1 MKRLERTFQWLAQ
14 LSSGEGRGVDANELA
29 ARLGAA
35 RQNVS
40 GDLNQLVREG
50 RATKEE
56 GRPVLYWEASTWNRL
71 KAGARA
77 PGSSRSPAAALPA
90 RPDRPASL
98 PSQQPSQRPS
108 QPPSH
113 LPSHLP
119 NHLPG
124 DGPDPLGAIIGAAD
138 SLRRAIEQAKAA
150 VLYPPNGL
158 HTLLIGPTGVGKSF
172 LAERMHAF
180 AIAAGRLPA
189 GAPFVTLN
197 CADYAANPQLLLA
210 HLFGAVKGA
219 YTGAEKDRLG
229 LVQQA
234 DGGILFLDEVH
245 RLPPEGQEMLF
256 RLIDKGLVRRLG
268 DAGPERAVQVML
280 VAATTERPDS
290 ALLQTFTRRIPMLI
304 PLPALAERTA
314 AERLRFVRHLL
325 RQEAAKIGLELLIPP
340 ESLRLL
346 MEYDCAGNVGQ
357 LASDL
362 QIACARL
369 FLQVLSSRG
378 ASPATMLS
386 SHLPEHVL
394 RTAPPVRHRSRAVE
408 ELLQSLGGPLLI
420 RPGAPIEERSGER
433 PPSFYD
439 RIEGQL
445 AELAGQGL
453 DREAAAT
460 KVAQDLERHFQAFIA
475 GARQRHQSQRQE
487 LAKLVGV
494 AVLQAVERALLG
506 AEEGLGRAIP
516 ERILYTLALHI
527 HAFLE
532 REASGLAP
540 AAFPVAPPT
549 GPNAQVAARIVAQL
563 REALGVGLP
572 PSDEAF
578 VAMLLGDESTE
589 GTASEPALG
598 LVVLAHGK
606 VASAMVG
613 VSTALTGLPLA
624 EAIDMELETPTATVA
639 ALITAAVQEGRY
651 AGGLLLLV
659 DMGSLEAVGEEVQR
673 RTGLPVRTIPLV
685 STPLVIEAIHQASVP
700 GATLDQVY
708 QAVLNA
714 RASLLG
720 RDGALPGVV
729 LTFCYTGVGG
739 AQTLARI
746 VRQSLSDL
754 PQPVDVIPA
763 SLGSGSAWN
772 RLVETLMRA
781 HRLRAVVGPVAPK
794 LPGVPYISTEEIVQG
809 GGQARLRRLFTET
822 GELRSEGRPA
832 ADPAPETVADA
843 IAQMAT
849 TLTPHLKSTNP
860 TVTVPIV
867 IRCLQAIEAQ
877 MGSSLESGLRIGL
890 TMHLAC
896 LLDRKIEARLDGM
909 VAAAQ
914 AEGSGEYLPWLPGAL
929 NELAAFARLPLTTDE
944 LARISEILQQSV

>member
-1 MKRLERTFQWLAQ
+1 MKRVERTLQLLVQ
-14 LSSGEGRGVDANELA
+14 LSRSEGRGVDANELA

-40 GDLNQLVREG
+40 ADLNQLVREG
-50 RATKEE
+50 RAVKVE
-56 GRPVLYWEASTWNRL
+56 GRPVLYWEAESWNQMRVVH
-71 KAGARA
+71 RA
-77 PGSSRSPAAALPA
+77 PFADRPAAAGSGTGSYRPTGSLSERPQPA
-90 RPDRPASL
+90 PFSN
-98 PSQQPSQRPS
+98 QPGEP
-108 QPPSH
+108 H
-113 LPSHLP
+113 
-119 NHLPG
+119 
-124 DGPDPLGAIIGAAD
+124 PDPLSSIIGAAD
-138 SLRRAIEQAKAA
+138 SLRRAVEQAKAA
-150 VLYPPNGL
+150 VLYPPHGL

-256 RLIDKGLVRRLG
+256 RMIDKGLVRRLG
-268 DAGPERAVQVML
+268 DAGPEQAVRVML

-304 PLPALAERTA
+304 PLPPLAERTA

-325 RQEAAKIGLELLIPP
+325 RQEAAKIGLELLIPQ
-340 ESLRLL
+340 ETLRLI

-369 FLQVLSSRG
+369 FLQVLTNRS
-378 ASPATMLS
+378 ASPATMLG
-386 SHLPEHVL
+386 SHLPEHIL

-420 RPGAPIEERSGER
+420 RPGAPVEERPGER
-433 PPSFYD
+433 HPSFYD
-439 RIEGQL
+439 RIEAQL
-445 AELAGQGL
+445 ADLASQGL

-487 LAKLVGV
+487 LAKLVGP

-532 REASGLAP
+532 REASGQAT
-540 AAFPVAPPT
+540 AAFPVAPPI
-549 GPNAQVAARIVAQL
+549 GPNAKVAERIVAHL
-563 REALGVGLP
+563 REALGVALP

-578 VAMLLGDESTE
+578 VAMLLGDESAE
-589 GTASEPALG
+589 SPASDSAIG
-598 LVVLAHGK
+598 LVVLAHGR

-624 EAIDMELETPTATVA
+624 ESIDMELETPTATVA
-639 ALITAAVQEGRY
+639 ALITSAVQEGRY
-651 AGGLLLLV
+651 PGGLLLLV
-659 DMGSLEAVGEEVQR
+659 DMGSLEAIGEEVQR

-729 LTFCYTGVGG
+729 LTFCFTGVGG

-746 VRQSLSDL
+746 VRHSLSDL

-763 SLGSGSAWN
+763 ALGSDSAWN

-809 GGQARLRRLFTET
+809 AGQVRLRRLFTET
-822 GELRSEGRPA
+822 GELAVRPSI
-832 ADPAPETVADA
+832 DEPETAQDL
-843 IAQMAT
+843 IARMAT
-849 TLTPHLKSTNP
+849 TLAPHLRSTNP
-860 TVTVPIV
+860 AVTVPLV

-877 MGSSLESGLRIGL
+877 MGALESGVRVGL

-896 LLDRKIEARLDGM
+896 LLDRKIEVRLDGR
-909 VAAAQ
+909 VVGEPEAP
-914 AEGSGEYLPWLPGAL
+914 SEYLPWLPGAL
-929 NELAAFARLPLTTDE
+929 NELAEFARLPLTSDE
-944 LARISEILQQSV
+944 LARISEILQRSV